1 MSMPTVLS
9 RKTATTGRL
18 AIPAILRASLAVP
31 AAVPQQQSPPVL
43 YLSLSVLILTVLSA
57 YRLLCAVSLGLSLLT
72 AVCPGPALIY
82 FRVVWIVWGRLA
94 DRSEIWRCC
103 TMSCKALIL
112 VTQFALNARLNFV
125 RRS

>member
-9 RKTATTGRL
+9 RKTATTARL
-18 AIPAILRASLAVP
+18 AILTILRPSLAGP
-31 AAVPQQQSPPVL
+31 AAVPQQQAPPVL
-43 YLSLSVLILTVLSA
+43 YPSLSVLILTVPSG

-72 AVCPGPALIY
+72 AVCPGRALFY
-82 FRVVWIVWGRLA
+82 FRVVWIVWGRLG

-103 TMSCKALIL
+103 TIFSKALIL

-125 RRS
+125 RLS